1 MSDLCP
7 FTSTTLYIVVLR
19 TTIGSAASHRLIAAL
34 PTRAAAREVASQLGN
49 YLRDNIAGSLTTGT
63 SAHPYAFE
71 MHIPD
76 TRYIVQVVELQ
87 LFSEMDEMEGIKE
100 GDLEELVEDKGT
112 YGRLA

>member
-1 MSDLCP
+1 
-7 FTSTTLYIVVLR
+7 
-19 TTIGSAASHRLIAAL
+19 
-34 PTRAAAREVASQLGN
+34 
-49 YLRDNIAGSLTTGT
+49 
-63 SAHPYAFE
+63 